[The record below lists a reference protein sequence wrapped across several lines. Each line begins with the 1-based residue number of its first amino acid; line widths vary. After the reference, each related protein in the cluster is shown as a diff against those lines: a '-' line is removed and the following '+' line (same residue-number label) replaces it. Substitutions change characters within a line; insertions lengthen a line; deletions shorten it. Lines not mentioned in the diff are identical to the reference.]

1 MPGPLFASVVVRR
14 LGGGADLPYGRTMKS
29 GRHRDSSSPAPAVE
43 RDYRWGQTRQAA
55 RRARG
60 SDAANEIAS
69 LTLIFVDEHHQS
81 MEMKLGR
88 ITIFNGDGSVH
99 EEYLLRRNSHP
110 YLYAAKLARQYQARA
125 LLYQVEVSGW
135 MSERLTA
142 EEVLARAA
150 LDRQFGDFPG

>member
-1 MPGPLFASVVVRR
+1 
-14 LGGGADLPYGRTMKS
+14 
-29 GRHRDSSSPAPAVE
+29 
-43 RDYRWGQTRQAA
+43 
-55 RRARG
+55 
-60 SDAANEIAS
+60 
-69 LTLIFVDEHHQS
+69 

-110 YLYAAKLARQYQARA
+110 YLIYAAKLARQYQARA
-125 LLYQVEVSGW
+125 LLYQVEDSGW